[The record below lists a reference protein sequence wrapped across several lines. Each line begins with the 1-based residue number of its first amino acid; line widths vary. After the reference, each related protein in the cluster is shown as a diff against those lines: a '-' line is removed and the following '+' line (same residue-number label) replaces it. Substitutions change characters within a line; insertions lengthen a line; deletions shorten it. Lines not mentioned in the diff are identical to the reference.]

1 MPPESRDVAAAGT
14 KPAFITREPAE
25 VYHARSQDFLTS
37 HQLADFRKCPLLY
50 RRKRLGLIPDA
61 DTSAYLVGRAA
72 HTLILEGRAAF
83 EARYAVGGPINPRTG
98 QPFGSNTKAFRAWA
112 ESQGRPVLTDAQ
124 VELVERLEAAVR
136 SHELAMELLADGLA
150 EGVMRAEYCSEP
162 CQIRMDW
169 FGPQCGLVDLKT
181 CDDLTWFEPDAR
193 RFGYVHQMAFYLAV
207 LARAAGET
215 FPVHIIAVEKKEP
228 YRCGVWRVSSSALA
242 IAQQENAEAIQRLK
256 RCRELD
262 HWPTGYERLR
272 TLEHV

>member
-1 MPPESRDVAAAGT
+1 MPSD
-14 KPAFITREPAE
+14 PATARQGVRQPFLKQEPAE
-25 VYHARSQDFLTS
+25 VYHARCQEYLTS

-50 RRKRLGLIPDA
+50 RRKQLGLIPDL
-61 DTSAYLVGRAA
+61 DRSAYVVGRAA

-83 EARYAVGGPINPRTG
+83 EAAYALGGPINPRTG
-98 QPFGSNTKAFRAWA
+98 QPFGSNTKAFREWA
-112 ESQGRPVLTDAQ
+112 EAQGRPVLTDAQ
-124 VELVERLEAAVR
+124 VELVEHLEAAVR
-136 SHELAMELLADGLA
+136 SHKLATELLA
-150 EGVMRAEYCSEP
+150 EGVAEGVVRAKYCGEP

-169 FGPQCGLVDLKT
+169 FGPQCGVVDLKT

-207 LARAAGET
+207 LAQAAGET

-228 YRCGVWRVSSSALA
+228 YRCGVWRVSSSALG
-242 IAQQENAEAIQRLK
+242 IAQQENAEAIERLK

-272 TLEHV
+272 ILERV